1 MLDERQILFCELLVL
16 TGCRAVDG
24 FVQEVNALN
33 SYCAGPPLRARSGMA
48 SSSHVGPFGA
58 DARSKF
64 PLALIQFCDCVR
76 TVPVTRTLLSGYRL
90 AGQAIA

>member
-33 SYCAGPPLRARSGMA
+33 SYCAGPPL
-48 SSSHVGPFGA
+48 SSEIGDGKLQSRWAVWRGGPF
-58 DARSKF
+58 
-64 PLALIQFCDCVR
+64 
-76 TVPVTRTLLSGYRL
+76 
-90 AGQAIA
+90 